1 MAGSGYQQDSN
12 QITPGMYRVV
22 LTMTNTSNYP
32 VASAT
37 TQQNGTV
44 NPYDWT
50 NSSYTNASAMSA
62 TQATYLA
69 QGNIRWQRILD
80 NLSVI
85 ADARIENVVVSGNTN
100 GTDALTQP
108 TGLAFTVSYD
118 RDSFI
123 LPEWNVYLKSKGQ
136 SSSGTYTNADG
147 VTTNTAYVGIG
158 GTAVTTTAIAIQD
171 IVTEAIMTGTT
182 VGWTRFWRVYN
193 PTQLGD
199 SQIKVTVQAPNS
211 TASTIFSTVAVSQ
224 ISGTTLS
231 GTPL

>member
-22 LTMTNTSNYP
+22 LTMTDTAKYP

-37 TQQNGTV
+37 AQQNGTI

-50 NSSYTNASAMSA
+50 NSSYTNASSMSA

-80 NLSVI
+80 NLAVVG
-85 ADARIENVVVSGNTN
+85 DTRIENVVVGGNTN

-108 TGLAFTVSYD
+108 TSVSFTVSYD
-118 RDSFI
+118 RDTFI
-123 LPEWNVYLKSKGQ
+123 LGEWNKILASRGNAAN
-136 SSSGTYTNADG
+136 GTYTNADS
-147 VTTNTAYVGIG
+147 TQTFTAYTGVGG
-158 GTAVTTTAIAIQD
+158 AAVNSTAVAIQD
-171 IVTEAIMTGTT
+171 IVTDAIMTGTT

-199 SQIKVTVQAPNS
+199 SQVKVTVQAPSS
-211 TASTIFSTVAVSQ
+211 TASTIFATVGVNQ
-224 ISGTTLS
+224 ISGTTLA

>member
-22 LTMTNTSNYP
+22 ITMTNTTNYP

-50 NSSYTNASAMSA
+50 NSSYTNASSMSA

-69 QGNIRWQRILD
+69 QGNVRWQRILD
-80 NLSVI
+80 NLTVI
-85 ADARIENVVVSGNTN
+85 ADARIENVTVGGNTN
-100 GTDALTQP
+100 GTDATTQP
-108 TGLAFTVSYD
+108 TSLSFTVSYD
-118 RDSFI
+118 RDSF
-123 LPEWNVYLKSKGQ
+123 LLGEWNIYLKSLGK

-147 VTTNTAYVGIG
+147 VAGNTAYIGIG
-158 GTAVTTTAIAIQD
+158 GTAVTTPVIAIQD
-171 IVTEAIMTGTT
+171 MVTDAIMTGTT
-182 VGWTRFWRVYN
+182 TGWTRFWRVYN
-193 PTQLGD
+193 PTQSGD
-199 SQIKVTVQAPNS
+199 GQVKVTVQAPNS
-211 TASTIFSTVAVSQ
+211 TASTIFATVGVTQ
-224 ISGTTLS
+224 ISGTTLA